1 MGNSPVPAGDAASSQ
16 PQFHMFRFGAGAVL
30 AVSTKIKILGRC
42 INESPKGFGSIYE
55 MQTLNFEVGAR
66 GSMDPLAPTRV
77 KC

>member
-1 MGNSPVPAGDAASSQ
+1 MLLLCCCCASVHQRLRKS
-16 PQFHMFRFGAGAVL
+16 RFGAGAVL
-30 AVSTKIKILGRC
+30 AVSTKIKILGSC
-42 INESPKGFGSIYE
+42 IDESPKGFGGIYE

>member
-1 MGNSPVPAGDAASSQ
+1 MAWADGTRSDLQVSV
-16 PQFHMFRFGAGAVL
+16 FGGRAVL
-30 AVSTKIKILGRC
+30 AVSTKIAILRSC
-42 INESPKGFGSIYE
+42 IDESPKGFGSIEE